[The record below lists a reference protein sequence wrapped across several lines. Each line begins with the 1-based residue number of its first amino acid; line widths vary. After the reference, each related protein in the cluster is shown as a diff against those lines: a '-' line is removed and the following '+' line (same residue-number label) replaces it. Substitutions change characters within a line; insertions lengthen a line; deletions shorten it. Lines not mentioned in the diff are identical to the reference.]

1 MTAVESRLA
10 ATLAKH
16 EMTARSYG
24 WVCDCGVTVTE
35 SPRRFEA
42 IQLHARHVAAVIASD
57 DDLAVISLP
66 VSDESDAG
74 TENENGW
81 REWHTPHGEIT
92 VFDDGEIH
100 LNGGTTSADHITR
113 LAAALLAAAKA
124 AEGVTRDE
132 V

>member
-1 MTAVESRLA
+1 MSAVESRLA

-16 EMTARSYG
+16 VYNEWGVDDYYCSCGASTSSNG
-24 WVCDCGVTVTE
+24 W
-35 SPRRFEA
+35 PA
-42 IQLHARHVAAVIASD
+42 HVAAVIASS

-124 AEGVTRDE
+124 AEGVTSDE